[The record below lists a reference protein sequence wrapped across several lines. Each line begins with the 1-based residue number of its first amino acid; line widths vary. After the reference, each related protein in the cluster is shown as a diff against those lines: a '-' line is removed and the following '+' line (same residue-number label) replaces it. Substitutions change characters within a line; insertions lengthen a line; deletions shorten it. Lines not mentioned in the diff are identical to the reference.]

1 MYTKV
6 IKNHMQKVL
15 DAINSEKQSV
25 ATNFCMI
32 RDVTDV
38 PYESNLFLIFF
49 LIFVNFLQTGLG
61 FLSFVNLLC
70 NKFVLYK
77 FILPFLS
84 LVMETSSST

>member
-38 PYESNLFLIFF
+38 PYESNLLLIVF
-49 LIFVNFLQTGLG
+49 
-61 FLSFVNLLC
+61 
-70 NKFVLYK
+70 
-77 FILPFLS
+77 
-84 LVMETSSST
+84 

>member
-25 ATNFCMI
+25 ATSFCMI

-38 PYESNLFLIFF
+38 PYESNLLLIFF
-49 LIFVNFLQTGLG
+49 FNFCELFTDRIR
-61 FLSFVNLLC
+61 FL
-70 NKFVLYK
+70 VLRK
-77 FILPFLS
+77 PALS
-84 LVMETSSST
+84 